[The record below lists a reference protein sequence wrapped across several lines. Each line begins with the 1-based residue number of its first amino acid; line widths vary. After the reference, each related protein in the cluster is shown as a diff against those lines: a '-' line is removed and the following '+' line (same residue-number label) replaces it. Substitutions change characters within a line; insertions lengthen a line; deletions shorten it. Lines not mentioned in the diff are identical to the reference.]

1 MNTLC
6 TRYPVSKCPRICYNE
21 YDKKDGRNP
30 SGIRKGISKMKKLLA
45 LTLALILVTS
55 MAMAEIVYKGS
66 SPIADEPITITV
78 LTHGSGSKVT
88 TISDMGWL
96 NTCREKSGLN
106 VEIEYLE
113 TTDALKARLAA
124 GIDLGDIVKLPA
136 NDADMTWCNSGLFL
150 DLTDLIEEYGFNIK
164 KLMES
169 EEYASV
175 AGTLYTPDGE
185 LYFLPAFNPS
195 GSMRCIM
202 VNIPWL
208 EQLDMKAPTNMDE
221 FYEMLTAFKQNDLNG
236 NGDASDEVPLFMR
249 ADMTQLFGI
258 FWGLDLVSGWELNK
272 EGELTCSYIQPEYY
286 DFLQYFH
293 KLYEEG
299 LLYNEFATATLDV
312 QNSLFASNQIGVI
325 MHFVTNMTGYSSK
338 INPGW
343 DYYQDDP
350 IMQVIIPP
358 VGPYGDQVYYGN
370 GLFNAG
376 PIYGISANSKNP
388 EAALCFLD
396 YMLSDEANDTMWFGY
411 EGTDYEITDGRR
423 VFTDVYLQDKDGYR
437 NNLGYNVRILPDIKS
452 NEVIFSAEP
461 EKSLAIINDALQYN
475 KAPTLQFSYC
485 LPDEAETVNMYKT
498 DLTTYF
504 KEMFTGFITGATELT
519 EANFEQYVSNVKAL
533 HVDEVTAVYQ
543 AQYSRNNK

>member
-1 MNTLC
+1 
-6 TRYPVSKCPRICYNE
+6 
-21 YDKKDGRNP
+21 
-30 SGIRKGISKMKKLLA
+30 MKRLLA
-45 LTLALILVTS
+45 FVLALMSLTS
-55 MAMAEIVYKGS
+55 LAMAEIVYNGS
-66 SPIADEPITITV
+66 SPIADEPITVTV
-78 LTHGSGSKVT
+78 LTHGSGSKLT
-88 TISDMGWL
+88 NIGDMEWL

-113 TTDALKARLAA
+113 STDPLKARLAA
-124 GIDLGDIVKLPA
+124 GIDLADIVKLPN

-150 DLTDLIEEYGFNIK
+150 DLTDLIDKYGFNIK
-164 KLMES
+164 KLMAS
-169 EEYASV
+169 DEYSAV

-208 EQLDMKAPTNMDE
+208 EQLNMKAPTNMDE
-221 FYEMLTAFKQNDLNG
+221 FYEMLTAFKQNDMNG
-236 NGDASDEVPLFMR
+236 NGDVNDEVPLFMR

-312 QNSLFASNQIGVI
+312 QSSLFSSNQIGVI
-325 MHFVTNMTGYSSK
+325 MHFITNMTGYSSR
-338 INPGW
+338 INPEW
-343 DYYQDDP
+343 NFYEDDL
-350 IMQVIIPP
+350 IMQVIPAP
-358 VGPYGDQVYYGN
+358 VGPYGDQAYYGN

-376 PIYGISANSKNP
+376 PIYGISSASKHP

-396 YMLSDEANDTMWFGY
+396 YMLSDEANDMMWFGY
-411 EGTDYEITDGRR
+411 EGTDYNMADGER
-423 VFTDVYLQDKDGYR
+423 VFTDVYLQDKEGYR
-437 NNLGYNVRILPDIKS
+437 NSRGYNVRILPDIKS

-461 EKSLAIINDALQYN
+461 ERALTIINDALQYN
-475 KAPTLQFSYC
+475 RPPTLQFSYC
-485 LPDEAETVNMYKT
+485 LPDESETINMYKT

-504 KEMFTGFITGATELT
+504 KEMFTGFITGATTLT
-519 EANFEQYVSNVKAL
+519 EENFSQYVNNVKAL
-533 HVDEVTAVYQ
+533 HVDDVTAVYQ
-543 AQYSRNNK
+543 AQYTRNNK